1 MYLLGLATFV
11 TFLSAQLVTP
21 VVPFLADE
29 LGAEESNIA
38 EVSGLYIILLA
49 FFQIFTGFFADRY
62 GKRRTIAL
70 GASVG
75 AVSSV
80 LVVFA
85 VSWSQLLVMR
95 AIGAIAD
102 AFVGPALLALAAE
115 LSGKEKGKAMGFFR
129 GSQGLAIT
137 VGPMIG
143 GILAHFFSIYAPFYL
158 DFGLT
163 IIGVLVFL
171 LLIPEAKR
179 RGEKAAFS
187 FGGLRFLKKDLTLV
201 KIACLGFSETFAYAS
216 LSTFLPALA
225 IGLGMS
231 EVELAILF
239 TAEAIFF
246 TLTNLLVGSLSD
258 RMGRRPIMILGL
270 ACTSMNLIAFFLA
283 VQFWQLVVLMAI
295 FGFGSSSVYLMST
308 TMAADILPDENRAM
322 LFGAFDAMIDLG
334 MVVGPS
340 LCFAVFSVSGWR
352 TNSSFVLAAGP
363 SILALVLVFKTRET
377 KA

>member
-1 MYLLGLATFV
+1 
-11 TFLSAQLVTP
+11 
-21 VVPFLADE
+21 
-29 LGAEESNIA
+29 
-38 EVSGLYIILLA
+38 
-49 FFQIFTGFFADRY
+49 
-62 GKRRTIAL
+62 
-70 GASVG
+70 
-75 AVSSV
+75 
-80 LVVFA
+80 
-85 VSWSQLLVMR
+85 
-95 AIGAIAD
+95 
-102 AFVGPALLALAAE
+102 
-115 LSGKEKGKAMGFFR
+115 
-129 GSQGLAIT
+129 
-137 VGPMIG
+137 
-143 GILAHFFSIYAPFYL
+143 
-158 DFGLT
+158 
-163 IIGVLVFL
+163 
-171 LLIPEAKR
+171 
-179 RGEKAAFS
+179 
-187 FGGLRFLKKDLTLV
+187 
-201 KIACLGFSETFAYAS
+201 LGFSETFAYAS

-258 RMGRRPIMILGL
+258 RIGRRPIVILGL